1 MLHKW
6 HLLWEGEM
14 SLGVNI
20 RSCWL
25 PKLSRSLLDST
36 IILHVCSLGSTA
48 EGVGDLDSVK
58 YNHTAN
64 LACGV
69 VADQAEKY
77 GGGE

>member
-1 MLHKW
+1 MLIV
-6 HLLWEGEM
+6 GRRDIF
-14 SLGVNI
+14 GV

-25 PKLSRSLLDST
+25 AGLSCSLLALQL
-36 IILHVCSLGSTA
+36 LHICSLGSTA
-48 EGVGDLDSVK
+48 EGVGGLDSVK